1 VFGEDLRGRSF
12 RGRAGGDCESV
23 STVWP
28 LTTEVLSPVA
38 VAVLLLVLLPVLVL
52 PVLAAGGVLEDEP
65 PHAASPTTAAAASTE
80 AANHRLRIV
89 FYSIRYGYPLRV
101 HTQEHVGPGGVVQWF
116 FDESQAAMRWQ
127 SQASDSGYR

>member
-1 VFGEDLRGRSF
+1 MVLIPAAVVEL
-12 RGRAGGDCESV
+12 AALVGGFE
-23 STVWP
+23 
-28 LTTEVLSPVA
+28 
-38 VAVLLLVLLPVLVL
+38 
-52 PVLAAGGVLEDEP
+52 VLAAGGGVVEDEEP

-89 FYSIRYGYPLRV
+89 STPFATVTRSAF
-101 HTQEHVGPGGVVQWF
+101 TQEHVKPGGVVQRF

>member
-1 VFGEDLRGRSF
+1 M
-12 RGRAGGDCESV
+12 
-23 STVWP
+23 
-28 LTTEVLSPVA
+28 TEVLIPVA
-38 VAVLLLVLLPVLVL
+38 ETEALVLLPVLVF
-52 PVLAAGGVLEDEP
+52 PVLAAVGVLEDELP

-89 FYSIRYGYPLRV
+89 STPFATVTRSAF
-101 HTQEHVGPGGVVQWF
+101 TEDHVGPGGVVQRF

>member
-1 VFGEDLRGRSF
+1 M
-12 RGRAGGDCESV
+12 
-23 STVWP
+23 
-28 LTTEVLSPVA
+28 TEVLIPVA
-38 VAVLLLVLLPVLVL
+38 VAVLLLVLLPVLVF

-89 FYSIRYGYPLRV
+89 FTPFATVTRSAF
-101 HTQEHVGPGGVVQWF
+101 TQEHVRPDGVVQRF
-116 FDESQAAMRWQ
+116 LDESQAAMRWQ